1 MNRLFSLI
9 VVALCVLGATA
20 QTPAD
25 STVTAIATIAD
36 RINASGVAMIFQPAK
51 LNARLAPKT
60 ADAVADAEATE
71 AEKPEST
78 GHVGGYRIQL
88 FSGNNARTAKNQAT
102 GRATIIDARFPEYAT
117 YVTFD
122 APYWRLKAGDFR
134 SYEEAS
140 AALAR
145 LKAALPE
152 FAREMRVVR
161 DRINL
166 RD

>member
-9 VVALCVLGATA
+9 ILIALCALGSPA

-25 STVTAIATIAD
+25 SAATAVATIAD
-36 RINASGVAMIFQPAK
+36 RINASGVAMVFQPAK
-51 LNARLAPKT
+51 LNARIAPKAT
-60 ADAVADAEATE
+60 HPVVEAVD
-71 AEKPEST
+71 AEKPASAHT
-78 GHVGGYRIQL
+78 GGYRIQL

-102 GRATIIDARFPEYAT
+102 GRATIINSQFPEYAT